1 MRCEGRKI
9 VQIRLKIPL
18 SDLGDYVDYGHF
30 GTMIPPEVLRLNK
43 GDNME
48 RTSAFR
54 PSNFML
60 VPTAAC
66 QASCRYCF
74 GPNRGE
80 TMPREVA
87 DKALDFMERI
97 VPEEGSARVTF
108 HGGEPLLAEP
118 GFYETILPRLQ
129 QRFGRRLN
137 LSMQSNLIAMD
148 DRIAR
153 LIRDTRIAV
162 GTSIDGDEAMCDA
175 QRGPGYYAANERGRS
190 ILLQHGVEAS
200 RICTFTHNSAGK
212 AERVFRHYAGTLRS
226 GIPYALHGA
235 VRTLGREPED
245 YTVTVEDMT
254 QIMLDT
260 LTAYKQNMRQTRVST
275 LDSMA
280 KGCFDGEG
288 HTCTFFPCLGRF
300 AAIAPDGSVYSCQR
314 FCGHEKFALGNVM
327 DDLTETQILE
337 STAFR
342 TLLAKQEGAQRECG
356 TCVHFPYCSGG
367 CLYNMFASDTEKDP
381 YCESYRAVFDEMSRD
396 MALEMGYLM
405 TKRISPEQAP
415 LLQMAGDQPHP
426 YDLEINEQRM
436 RQASRWSRYPFGASA
451 ALERYKKN
459 RVNERNK
466 LYLHVTFDCPL
477 RCGHCYA
484 RGGENGMPEMP
495 ADAVLQIIEEAQ
507 TSQFRAVVVT
517 GGEPL
522 VHTEVDA
529 MIAGIRRIALK
540 GMRLI
545 LRTSLGFKIADER
558 LKAMCEAFSEIVV
571 SVDGD
576 EESHDA
582 QRGAGRYARTVNHLE
597 RIKEMGFIRRA
608 GVCATLTKA
617 QREGKEGK
625 AVEALCERL
634 GIDNVRFR
642 PMLPLG
648 RAEGTPNDADF
659 LCIDENEKQRLFRPR
674 FSCGLGQ
681 NLYVEPDGGAYPCYA
696 WCGADKRLG
705 NLLKDRLEDIVQ
717 SLPFHMLQRHDV
729 DTNEKCRECS
739 VRYLCGGMCKAWS
752 KDKQNIDSGDFDCTA
767 RKAAFEHLA
776 GMLE

>member
-1 MRCEGRKI
+1 M
-9 VQIRLKIPL
+9 
-18 SDLGDYVDYGHF
+18 
-30 GTMIPPEVLRLNK
+30 GTI
-43 GDNME
+43 
-48 RTSAFR
+48 SAFC

-66 QASCRYCF
+66 QASCTYCF

-80 TMPREVA
+80 ALTREVA

-97 VPEEGSARVTF
+97 APEEGNVRVTF
-108 HGGEPLLAEP
+108 HGGEPLLAGVE
-118 GFYETILPRLQ
+118 FFEYILPKLQ
-129 QRFGRRLN
+129 QRFGRRLR

-148 DRIAR
+148 ERMAQ
-153 LIRDTRIAV
+153 LIRDYRILV

-175 QRGPGYYAANERGRS
+175 QRGPGYYAANERGRAV
-190 ILLQHGVEAS
+190 LLQYGVEAS
-200 RICTFTHNSAGK
+200 RICTFTHESAGE
-212 AERVFRHYAGTLRS
+212 AERVFRHYAGSLRS
-226 GIPYALHGA
+226 GTPYALHGA
-235 VRTLGREPED
+235 VRALGREPD
-245 YTVTVEDMT
+245 AYTVTVEDMT
-254 QIMLDT
+254 RILLDT
-260 LTAYKQNMRQTRVST
+260 LNAYKQNMRQTRVST

-280 KGCFDGEG
+280 KGCFDEEG

-314 FCGHEKFALGNVM
+314 FCGHAKFALGNVT
-327 DDLTETQILE
+327 DDLTEAQILK
-337 STAFR
+337 SAAYR
-342 TLLAKQEGAQRECG
+342 ALLAKQEGAKMACG

-367 CLYNMFASDTEKDP
+367 CLYSMFASDTQKDP
-381 YCESYRAVFDEMSRD
+381 YCEAYRAAFDEISRD
-396 MALEMGYLM
+396 MALEMGCLM
-405 TKRISPEQAP
+405 TKRISAEQAP

-436 RQASRWSRYPFGASA
+436 RQASRWGRYASNA
-451 ALERYKKN
+451 GTALERYRKN
-459 RVNERNK
+459 RVNELNK

-484 RGGENGMPEMP
+484 RGGESNMSEMS
-495 ADAVLQIIEEAQ
+495 ASAALSIIEEAQ
-507 TSQFRAVVVT
+507 KSLFAAVVVT

-522 VHTEVDA
+522 VHTEIDA
-529 MIAGIRRIALK
+529 MLEGIRQIALK

-545 LRTSLGFKIADER
+545 LRTSLGFPISDER
-558 LKAMCEAFSEIVV
+558 LKALCEAFPEIVV

-576 EESHDA
+576 EESHDM
-582 QRGAGRYARTVNHLE
+582 QRGAGSYALTINNLE
-597 RIKEMGFIRRA
+597 RIKKMGFTGRA

-625 AVEALCERL
+625 SVIELSERL
-634 GIDNVRFR
+634 GIENVRFR
-642 PMLPLG
+642 PILPLG
-648 RAEGTPNDADF
+648 RAEGAPRDADF
-659 LCIDENEKQRLFRPR
+659 LCIDENEKKRPFRPR

-705 NLLKDRLEDIVQ
+705 NLLKDSLKDIVE
-717 SLPFHMLQRHDV
+717 SVSFCELIRHEV
-729 DTNEKCRECS
+729 DTNEKCRECQ

-752 KDKQNIDSGDFDCTA
+752 EDKQSIDSGDFDCTA
-767 RKAAFEHLA
+767 RKAAFTHLA